1 MIANAFKVLIQA
13 YDNEENSL
21 VFWFNT
27 ELVHRCI
34 SFALSHF
41 EAISLRQSKTTPKRH
56 HVMSLTTTQ
65 LIFIIA
71 DIAIKVFKRQIKVYG
86 Q

>member
-1 MIANAFKVLIQA
+1 MPSRF
-13 YDNEENSL
+13 SL
-21 VFWFNT
+21 KHIIIRKILSCFGLT
-27 ELVHRCI
+27 ELFHRCI